1 MIKPVYNMRQCYNNS
16 NSLKCYIKW
25 VVEYRTVSSHSYQP
39 IRKKEIQWASTM
51 RYCLGMGGFDP
62 MRGHDALLGQ
72 AALLGSA
79 YHQQQI
85 VHRKFTCIGVVSVW
99 YRCCD
104 VTGSNKYLA

>member
-1 MIKPVYNMRQCYNNS
+1 
-16 NSLKCYIKW
+16 
-25 VVEYRTVSSHSYQP
+25 
-39 IRKKEIQWASTM
+39 M

-99 YRCCD
+99 
-104 VTGSNKYLA
+104 